1 MVRISECA
9 ISGTLVGFLPFD
21 KNLFAKLSSTARQ
34 KSSTQ
39 QYSSV
44 ISFFMGNLLLLLK
57 YSSLPCSPLLSSTFI
72 YFLIHNWGSKYFLS
86 LDTWVRIKGLN
97 NGSCINREVSVQFCE
112 RLVGKFRRST
122 LLVVLHDNEEIVFK
136 AKILTE
142 RWLKTIGLELK
153 PSKTRISH
161 TLKSL
166 NERPG
171 FDFLGFTVRQFPVK
185 QSRQGYKLSIKPS
198 HDSIKQHALVIKNKL
213 RKMRGAPQE

>member
-72 YFLIHNWGSKYFLS
+72 YFLIHNWGMTASKS
-86 LDTWVRIKGLN
+86 
-97 NGSCINREVSVQFCE
+97 GSCFVYSNKFFQIPLSHHLLNRLCI
-112 RLVGKFRRST
+112 
-122 LLVVLHDNEEIVFK
+122 LL
-136 AKILTE
+136 
-142 RWLKTIGLELK
+142 
-153 PSKTRISH
+153 
-161 TLKSL
+161 
-166 NERPG
+166 
-171 FDFLGFTVRQFPVK
+171 
-185 QSRQGYKLSIKPS
+185 
-198 HDSIKQHALVIKNKL
+198 
-213 RKMRGAPQE
+213 